1 MRKIV
6 QKIVNVAGSWRKTT
20 ALLCGVL
27 SALALPPFF
36 QFWAIFVAFSG
47 TIWLCV
53 QADGNKKN
61 LAAIGYWFGFG
72 YFACGF
78 YWIGNALLVDAAATG
93 FLYPLVLLLN
103 GAFFGLFTILPFWA
117 TAAGKNTLSKLLW
130 FTAVWFLS
138 TEWLRSFLLTGFPWN
153 PISSVLAFRPA
164 LLQTLAFIGTY
175 GLSMAV
181 IFFAALP
188 VFWLIK
194 PTKKRLIWPLVAVGF
209 FGVLWEY
216 GTYVIAGTDHLP
228 DGESVMVRLVQ
239 PSIPQSLKWDKAAVE
254 ANFQD
259 YINLSRSKDNHH
271 IDIVL
276 WGETASPFDLTADE
290 EHRQK
295 ISAAIPRHGYL
306 ITGLLRRQFE
316 FDRFVPYNS
325 LAVINKRAQ
334 VLNLYDKSHL
344 VPFGEY
350 IPWRDYF
357 PQWVRPLAN
366 NVAEFGRGEQ
376 FKTITIDGYPEFAP
390 LICYEVIFSDDVVR
404 KENKPQWM
412 IVLTNDGWY
421 GNSAGPYQHLVAAQM
436 RAVEEGMTVVRSANS
451 GISAVITPYGQIPVK
466 IGLGKRGVKDAAVKL
481 SLAHETLFGQYG
493 NAIPLG
499 MAAVMM
505 CLAWLISTVE
515 RFRER
520 RKAKSAPAGVKPKA
534 KTTAVKTEKKRNT
547 AQARKPKAKTAPKAE
562 STAKK
567 RVAKSKSAVK
577 TKSTAKSKQKTT
589 KSAS

>member
-1 MRKIV
+1 MQKIV
-6 QKIVNVAGSWRKTT
+6 QKITDIAALWRKTT

-27 SALALPPFF
+27 LALALPPFF
-36 QFWAIFVAFSG
+36 QFWAVFVAFSG
-47 TIWLCV
+47 AIWLCV
-53 QADGNKKN
+53 QAGDNKKN
-61 LAAIGYWFGFG
+61 LTAIGYWFGFG
-72 YFACGF
+72 FFACGF

-93 FLYPLVLLLN
+93 FLYPVVLLLN

-175 GLSMAV
+175 GLSMVV

-194 PTKKRLIWPLVAVGF
+194 PTKKRLILPIIAVGF
-209 FGVLWEY
+209 FGILWEY
-216 GTYVIAGTDHLP
+216 GTYIIAGADHFP

-239 PSIPQSLKWDKAAVE
+239 PNIPQTLKWNKQVAD

-259 YINLSRSKDNHH
+259 YINLSLAKDNHH
-271 IDIVL
+271 IDFVL
-276 WGETASPFDLTADE
+276 WGETASPFDLTADNA
-290 EHRQK
+290 HRQR
-295 ISAAIPRHGYL
+295 IRAAVPRHGYL

-316 FDRFVPYNS
+316 FDKFVPYNS
-325 LAVINKRAQ
+325 LAVLNKKGQ

-350 IPWRDYF
+350 IPWRNYF
-357 PQWVRPLAN
+357 PQWVRPLTN

-404 KENKPQWM
+404 KVNKPQWM

-421 GNSAGPYQHLVAAQM
+421 GNSAGPHQHLVAAQM

-451 GISAVITPYGQIPVK
+451 GISAVITPYGQIPAK
-466 IGLGKRGVKDAAVKL
+466 IGLGKRGIKDAAVKL
-481 SLAHETLFGQYG
+481 NLAHDTLFGQYG

-499 MAAVMM
+499 MAAAMIF
-505 CLAWLISTVE
+505 LAWLISQVE
-515 RFRER
+515 RF
-520 RKAKSAPAGVKPKA
+520 KAKRQAKSVLSAEKTNAEISPA
-534 KTTAVKTEKKRNT
+534 KTEKKRKSVQVHQSKVKITKKAKST
-547 AQARKPKAKTAPKAE
+547 AKTKRKPKAK
-562 STAKK
+562 S
-567 RVAKSKSAVK
+567 VS
-577 TKSTAKSKQKTT
+577 
-589 KSAS
+589 